1 MTGVAAA
8 AICLGLASCSRFDY
22 TLISEGEQAYVNYEN
37 AFIEKFGEPAPD
49 QTWGFGGSSTKA
61 TRSITSPTVAEAS
74 QPYTETWVT
83 TYLATATEVNS
94 TNATDKYDNRYWV
107 EGTPAKPG
115 DPAKLSFNTNVGPVN
130 VCTWNLDN
138 IYCDAS
144 GNGYSSDENKAFW
157 REWCKPYNDGN
168 YSKYGVDNINDA
180 VPVLKQKLDNTNRSD
195 WYNYTPATEG
205 TPATQGYWV
214 EDATFVRNFKIT
226 GTWDGSINVVAS
238 EGYTNGVKNGY
249 ERTVVVTGTW
259 NLSAE
264 QKVGSLGRIIVANGG
279 TINVGEGA
287 TLSSVNE
294 AQIVVLPGG
303 TITGEGAVAF
313 HNGTSTELLSYNGGT
328 IDVGKFNNNGGDFYN
343 YGTLKAGTMDGGAG
357 NSHYYNHGIVNIGQT
372 GSSANLRLYN
382 ACQFYCSGNMHIR
395 NYEGIGGSSLICNG
409 ELMLSTSYD
418 GTGEPTYVGLAA
430 GALVQCGTLN
440 NNGTTWTGPTSGYAV
455 LDVIDK
461 ITFINNNVGDFS
473 NNIYLC
479 AGTWDNILTGGN
491 FANNTAKEAF
501 LGKTTQYYS
510 FPGIINSNTVKII
523 GKTTDEND
531 EIIPTSEDFQ
541 AGVKGCTP
549 GFRGK
554 PEPETIR
561 IIAEDLSASEGSD
574 FDFNDVVFDV
584 QLNWPSEG
592 RHTITLQAAG
602 GKLPLCIGVL
612 DDDYEVHKLFGVSLN
627 TMVNTED
634 WTAHK
639 DPVPFIIDGQYG
651 SGNIVDLPIWVQK
664 GSDWVQLTAPKGKAA
679 SKIAVSTD
687 YKWVKELQD
696 ISKAYKNFDTYVT
709 SGKPAEWWK
718 DNKDDSLIYNAQ

>member
-61 TRSITSPTVAEAS
+61 TRSITNPAVAEAS

-83 TYLATATEVNS
+83 NYLATATEVNS
-94 TNATDKYDNRYWV
+94 TNATDNYDN
-107 EGTPAKPG
+107 GTNVSVQWNINSDGKLKYITDNYSNYTYDWFSFTKATKEEFEWYGKNIKPLFDNCG
-115 DPAKLSFNTNVGPVN
+115 WNWNYNSDTSLAQKILDKLSE
-130 VCTWNLDN
+130 
-138 IYCDAS
+138 Y
-144 GNGYSSDENKAFW
+144 NGD
-157 REWCKPYNDGN
+157 
-168 YSKYGVDNINDA
+168 
-180 VPVLKQKLDNTNRSD
+180 
-195 WYNYTPATEG
+195 YNYWGITITRESG
-205 TPATQGYWV
+205 WV
-214 EDATFVRNFKIT
+214 ADPTFVRNFKIT
-226 GTWDGSINVVAS
+226 GTWDGSINVVAT
-238 EGYTNGVKNGY
+238 EGYTDGMKNGY

-259 NLSAE
+259 NLTAE
-264 QKVGSLGRIIVANGG
+264 QRVGSLGRIIVANGG
-279 TINVGEGA
+279 KINLAAGSN
-287 TLSSVNE
+287 LNSVNG

-303 TITGEGAVAF
+303 EITGEGTVAF

-382 ACQFYCSGNMHIR
+382 ACQFYCSGNMRIR
-395 NYEGIGGSSLICNG
+395 NYEGIGGSSLICDG
-409 ELMLSTSYD
+409 ELMLSSSED
-418 GTGEPTYVGLAA
+418 GTREPTYVGLAA
-430 GALVQCGTLN
+430 GALVRCGTLN
-440 NNGTTWTGPTSGYAV
+440 NEGTTWTGPTSGYAV

-461 ITFINNNVGDFS
+461 FTYLNNNVGDFS

-479 AGTWDNILTGGN
+479 AGTWDNIVGGN
-491 FANNTAKEAF
+491 RSCTAKQAF
-501 LGKTTQYYS
+501 WGLKEQYYEII
-510 FPGIINSNTVKII
+510 GIINSSTVKIA
-523 GKTTDEND
+523 GKTTNEKDEL
-531 EIIPTSEDFQ
+531 IPTSEDFQ
-541 AGVKGCTP
+541 VGVKGCTP

-592 RHTITLQAAG
+592 KHTITLQAAG

-612 DDDYEVHKLFGVSLN
+612 DKDHEVHNLFGVSLN

-664 GSDWVQLTAPKGKAA
+664 GSDWVELTAPQGKAA

-696 ISKAYKNFDTYVT
+696 ISDAYNNFDTYVK

-718 DNKDDSLIYNAQ
+718 DNKKDKYIYNAQ